1 MHLGTNVP
9 HGSNI
14 NKAAARRRRK
24 KSGKILNFVA
34 DMVQDGK
41 RRKSKRDK

>member
-1 MHLGTNVP
+1 MGATLT
-9 HGSNI
+9 

-24 KSGKILNFVA
+24 IREILNFVA